1 MSTALPMTLTKTKF
15 AEGLNNMIEEFS
27 LIDIWRVRHFDTYG
41 FSYSQ
46 GNNKIKSRLDYWFIS
61 EHMQYSVTN
70 VNIKPAIKTDHCL
83 VAFKMII
90 NKQNKRGRG
99 FWKFNSSYLDDMEF
113 VPKCKDIINT
123 TFNKLNEN
131 KNINWELIKMEI
143 RGYCIKYA
151 AAKAKDRRKTEE
163 SIMSEL
169 ENLKNKLD
177 NEYNEDDNVR
187 YLNLLHEQESLNS
200 FHTKGAII
208 RSRSLYIEQGE
219 HSTKYFFNLEKRNQ
233 TVKNISSIL
242 SAEGIVTDPGQILEI
257 EKQYYQDLYKC
268 QNSHEDDDLDYFY

>member
-1 MSTALPMTLTKTKF
+1 MHEWHIRKTFHKYAAKLTTTSCISLMMTTCTFTMSTALPMTLTKTKF

-99 FWKFNSSYLDDMEF
+99 FWKFNSSYLGIWNLCQS
-113 VPKCKDIINT
+113 VKI
-123 TFNKLNEN
+123 L
-131 KNINWELIKMEI
+131 LIP
-143 RGYCIKYA
+143 R
-151 AAKAKDRRKTEE
+151 
-163 SIMSEL
+163 L
-169 ENLKNKLD
+169 
-177 NEYNEDDNVR
+177 
-187 YLNLLHEQESLNS
+187 
-200 FHTKGAII
+200 
-208 RSRSLYIEQGE
+208 
-219 HSTKYFFNLEKRNQ
+219 
-233 TVKNISSIL
+233 ISSKQMKIKIL
-242 SAEGIVTDPGQILEI
+242 IG
-257 EKQYYQDLYKC
+257 
-268 QNSHEDDDLDYFY
+268 N